1 MIQCLL
7 AEENSYIF
15 VLAKI
20 FHQKQANIFL
30 SKTDRMKNNDEKGF

>member
-7 AEENSYIF
+7 AEENSYVF

-20 FHQKQANIFL
+20 FHQKEANIFL
-30 SKTDRMKNNDEKGF
+30 SKTDRMKSDEKGF